1 MKTEKE
7 IPIASPETEDIQQE
21 TPDAASAT
29 VEMADAADVVVNEND
44 EAEASSECQTANS
57 ADVQADD
64 PLEAQLAQAQDEIAA
79 LKDKNLRQM
88 AEFDNFR
95 KRTIKE
101 KAELIL
107 NGGEKVI
114 NALLPVLDDFER
126 ALSNIE
132 KSNDPDILRQGV
144 ELISSKL
151 LHTLEAQ
158 GLSRIEAEGQ
168 EFNTDFHE
176 AIALTPVN
184 DAKQKGKV
192 VDCVLTGYKLGDKV
206 IRHAKVAVGQ

>member
-7 IPIASPETEDIQQE
+7 IPVEAVEEELPEAE
-21 TPDAASAT
+21 
-29 VEMADAADVVVNEND
+29 DVVILEEGVTD
-44 EAEASSECQTANS
+44 EAAGESEPSEAEDAEPGVEAEDNS
-57 ADVQADD
+57 
-64 PLEAQLAQAQDEIAA
+64 PEAQLMRAQAEIVA

-107 NGGEKVI
+107 NGGEKVLT
-114 NALLPVLDDFER
+114 ALLPVLDDLER
-126 ALSNIE
+126 AMQNIE
-132 KSNDPDILRQGV
+132 KSDDIATLREGV
-144 ELISSKL
+144 ELIVSKL
-151 LHTLEAQ
+151 TKTLEAQ
-158 GLSRIEAEGQ
+158 GLTRIDTEDK

-176 AIALTPVN
+176 AIALVPVEEPER
-184 DAKQKGKV
+184 KGKV
-192 VDCVLTGYKLGDKV
+192 IDCVQTGYQLGDKV